1 MKCVVDTNVPVVA
14 NGRERRRPHSLECRL
29 AAVEL
34 LNELVT
40 QGRVVIDFAGE
51 VRAEYRGRLNPK
63 GEPGVGDRFYF
74 EVLTSSPRFVE
85 TIDLHRRADGEFT
98 DCPQSL
104 IDAGFDVSDRKFV
117 ALAKLSSGVVI
128 NAVDSDWI
136 EHADLLSDENI
147 SVRNICGCVQD
158 AWFSR

>member
-29 AAVEL
+29 AAVEF
-34 LNELVT
+34 LNELVSR
-40 QGRVVIDFAGE
+40 GRVVVDFGGE
-51 VRAEYRGRLNPK
+51 VRREYRRRLNPA
-63 GEPGVGDRFYF
+63 GQPGVGDRFYL
-74 EVLTSSPRFVE
+74 EVLNSNPKFVE
-85 TIDLHRRADGEFT
+85 SIELHRSNDGGFI

-117 ALAKLSSGVVI
+117 ALAMLSSGTVI

-136 EHADLLSDENI
+136 DYADLLRSENVA
-147 SVRNICGCVQD
+147 VRNICGCEKMC
-158 AWFSR
+158 WFVP